1 MSLYQAYLFDLD
13 GTLVDSAPD
22 LHATLN
28 VILKEEGCAP
38 VTLEAV
44 RAFIGEGARRLLER
58 SLEAQGERTDPA
70 RLDRLLKRYLAYY
83 GSHIADHSQV
93 YPGVRETLATLQAAG
108 AGLAVVTN
116 KFEHLARQVLEALEL
131 SAFFPVVLG
140 GDSLPERKPS
150 AAPLL
155 EACVR
160 LAAAPEATLMVGDS
174 RTDIAAA
181 RAAKISVLCVPYGY
195 NHGEPIE
202 AAGAD
207 GIIPDLSALLERS

>member
-28 VILKEEGCAP
+28 VILEEEGLAP
-38 VTLEAV
+38 VTLDAV

-58 SLEAQGERTDPA
+58 SLEAQGEPAEPA

-93 YPGVRETLATLQAAG
+93 YPGVRETLVTLQAAG

>member
-1 MSLYQAYLFDLD
+1 MSLYEAYLFDLD

-28 VILKEEGCAP
+28 VILREEGCAP

-58 SLEAQGERTDPA
+58 SLEAQGEPAEPA

-83 GSHIADHSQV
+83 GSHISDHSAV
-93 YPGVRETLATLQAAG
+93 YPGVRETLLSLQAAG

-116 KFEHLARQVLEALEL
+116 KFEHLAREVLGALEL

-150 AAPLL
+150 ALPQL
-155 EACVR
+155 EACAR
-160 LAAAPEATLMVGDS
+160 LAVAPDAALMVGDS

-181 RAAKISVLCVPYGY
+181 RAANISVLCVPYGY

-207 GIIPDLSALLERS
+207 GIIPNLSALLERS

>member
-1 MSLYQAYLFDLD
+1 MSFYRAYLFDLD

-28 VILKEEGCAP
+28 TILEEEGCAP
-38 VTLEAV
+38 VTLDAV

-58 SLEAQGERTDPA
+58 SLNAQGESSEPA
-70 RLDRLLKRYLAYY
+70 RLDRLLERYLTYY
-83 GSHIADHSQV
+83 ERHIADHSEV
-93 YPGVRETLATLQAAG
+93 YPEVRETLIALQAAG

-116 KFEHLARQVLEALEL
+116 KFEHLAQQVLDALEL
-131 SAFFPVVLG
+131 SPFFPVVLG

-155 EACVR
+155 EACSR
-160 LAAAPEATLMVGDS
+160 LGVAAEAALMVGDS

-207 GIIPDLSALLERS
+207 GIIPNLSALLERS

>member
-13 GTLVDSAPD
+13 GPRVDSAPD

-28 VILKEEGCAP
+28 VILQEEGCDP
-38 VTLEAV
+38 VTLNAV

-58 SLEAQGERTDPA
+58 SLEAQGERPDPA
-70 RLDRLLKRYLAYY
+70 RLDRLLDRYLAYY

-93 YPGVRETLATLQAAG
+93 YPGVRHTLATLQAAG

-116 KFEHLARQVLEALEL
+116 KFEHLAHQVLDALEL

-155 EACVR
+155 EACAR

-195 NHGEPIE
+195 NHGELIE

>member
-28 VILKEEGCAP
+28 VILQEEGCAP

-58 SLEAQGERTDPA
+58 SLEAQGEPATPA
-70 RLDRLLKRYLAYY
+70 RLDRLLERYLTYY
-83 GSHIADHSQV
+83 GSHIADHSEV
-93 YPGVRETLATLQAAG
+93 YPGVRETLTALQTAG

-116 KFEHLARQVLEALEL
+116 KFEHLARQVLDALQL

-140 GDSLPERKPS
+140 
-150 AAPLL
+150 
-155 EACVR
+155 
-160 LAAAPEATLMVGDS
+160 GDS

>member
-1 MSLYQAYLFDLD
+1 MSLYEAYLFDLD

-22 LHATLN
+22 LHASLN
-28 VILKEEGCAP
+28 VILREEGCAP

-58 SLEAQGERTDPA
+58 SLEAQGEPAEPA

-83 GSHIADHSQV
+83 GSHISDYSAV
-93 YPGVRETLATLQAAG
+93 YPGVRETLLSLQAAG

-116 KFEHLARQVLEALEL
+116 KFEHLAREVLGALEL

-140 GDSLPERKPS
+140 SDSLPERKPS
-150 AAPLL
+150 ALPLL
-155 EACVR
+155 EACAR
-160 LAAAPEATLMVGDS
+160 LAVAPDAALMVGDS

-181 RAAKISVLCVPYGY
+181 RAANISVLCVPYGY

-207 GIIPDLSALLERS
+207 GIIPNLSALLERS

>member
-28 VILKEEGCAP
+28 VILEEEGLAP
-38 VTLEAV
+38 VTLDAV

-58 SLEAQGERTDPA
+58 SLAAQGERTDPA
-70 RLDRLLKRYLAYY
+70 RLDRVLKRYLAYY

-155 EACVR
+155 EACFR

>member
-28 VILKEEGCAP
+28 VILEEEGLAP
-38 VTLEAV
+38 VTLDAV

-58 SLEAQGERTDPA
+58 SLAAQGERTDPA

-93 YPGVRETLATLQAAG
+93 YPGVRETLVTLQAAG

>member
-1 MSLYQAYLFDLD
+1 
-13 GTLVDSAPD
+13 
-22 LHATLN
+22 
-28 VILKEEGCAP
+28 
-38 VTLEAV
+38 
-44 RAFIGEGARRLLER
+44 
-58 SLEAQGERTDPA
+58 
-70 RLDRLLKRYLAYY
+70 
-83 GSHIADHSQV
+83 
-93 YPGVRETLATLQAAG
+93 
-108 AGLAVVTN
+108 VVTN
-116 KFEHLARQVLEALEL
+116 KFEHLARQVLDALEL

-155 EACVR
+155 EACAR
-160 LAAAPEATLMVGDS
+160 LAVAPGATLMVGDS

>member
-28 VILKEEGCAP
+28 VILEEEGLAP
-38 VTLEAV
+38 VTLDAV
-44 RAFIGEGARRLLER
+44 RAFIGEGARRLLKR

-93 YPGVRETLATLQAAG
+93 YPGVRETLVTLQAAG